1 MTVQE
6 TLVQVF
12 PSPTNN
18 SGDPLI
24 VLLPLLIVLST
35 LLFLLLLFLICILLL
50 RKRRSIVL
58 RDSDG
63 PIDLSRE
70 EFLESDG
77 GFEIIESR
85 WLESVSEMERTT
97 YHRAQ
102 STPPISLLLAA
113 TTTNHPSCLYI
124 DFQNQYPPNSLPTDI
139 TLSQFLSI
147 QEKGVSAWS
156 FDPDYES
163 SPNVLV
169 HARTELTFL
178 PDPSSAS
185 SVQSNL
191 PLPKLNEVYYWEVK
205 MFDLPPGTNVS
216 VGLATKPYP
225 SFRLPGHARHSVAYH
240 SSGEKS
246 YNYPFTTMSY
256 GPPLKEGDVLGLGY
270 RPRTGSVFFTRNGR
284 KMEDAFTGLNRFNL
298 FPTVGADG
306 PCSVHVNLGQ
316 AGFVHIEANV
326 KKWGLAPSV
335 GTLAPPPAYG
345 SERGSILLEAGAG
358 TPHANAQTLPV
369 INASTRPSRTRGAAV
384 DQGTSATANPIS
396 RRSTRTSRRSRHP
409 PNGLSTSVP
418 PTPSPLRGVPLAP
431 EADLE
436 EPQQEEEQEQEQQP
450 PAQAHGVGMT
460 SGRYISPTD
469 AEYHEPTTDPRLPP
483 PSPSAESEVSIEGT
497 EVSSDDDDEDE
508 SRRNREAAI
517 RAALPPVSSPPEED
531 PEAPSDGPDSPP
543 PHNPPTPRVSDIR
556 LRTLNTHSRS
566 TSVQQP
572 RQRQHQQEHSSASSS
587 THSRSN
593 STPVNF
599 ANQPA
604 APTPLPAHLRPPTD
618 NPPPAYSPL
627 DAYAYPDGVAIDFP
641 AEMIAAALADPTEQ
655 QQQQGRRSGR

>member
-6 TLVQVF
+6 TLVQDF
-12 PSPTNN
+12 PTPTNN

-70 EFLESDG
+70 EYLESDG
-77 GFEIIESR
+77 GFEIIETR
-85 WLESVSEMERTT
+85 WLESVSELERTT
-97 YHRAQ
+97 YRRAQ
-102 STPPISLLLAA
+102 
-113 TTTNHPSCLYI
+113 N
-124 DFQNQYPPNSLPTDI
+124 FQTQYPPNSLPTDI

-216 VGLATKPYP
+216 IGLATKPYP
-225 SFRLPGHARHSVAYH
+225 SFRLPGHSRHSVAYH

-246 YNYPFTTMSY
+246 YNYPFTTVSY
-256 GPPLKEGDVLGLGY
+256 GPPLKEGDVLGIGY

-358 TPHANAQTLPV
+358 TPYANSLALP
-369 INASTRPSRTRGAAV
+369 TPRPSPRPRGAALE
-384 DQGTSATANPIS
+384 QGTSGAAGPLS
-396 RRSTRTSRRSRHP
+396 RRTSRRSRHP
-409 PNGLSTSVP
+409 ATSVP
-418 PTPSPLRGVPLAP
+418 PTPSPLRAELQSPPL
-431 EADLE
+431 DSSE
-436 EPQQEEEQEQEQQP
+436 EQRQQQEQQEQEQPQ
-450 PAQAHGVGMT
+450 AQAHGVGMT
-460 SGRYISPTD
+460 SGGYISPTD
-469 AEYHEPTTDPRLPP
+469 APYHEPTTDPRLPP
-483 PSPSAESEVSIEGT
+483 PSPSSDSEASIEG
-497 EVSSDDDDEDE
+497 SNDENE
-508 SRRNREAAI
+508 SRRNQEAA
-517 RAALPPVSSPPEED
+517 RAALPQVSSPPDED

-543 PHNPPTPRVSDIR
+543 PHNPPTPGIADIR

-566 TSVQQP
+566 SSVQQP
-572 RQRQHQQEHSSASSS
+572 RHHHQQQSSSSS
-587 THSRSN
+587 THSRSS
-593 STPVNF
+593 STPAAL
-599 ANQPA
+599 ANYPT

-627 DAYAYPDGVAIDFP
+627 DAYAYPEGVAIDLP
-641 AEMIAAALADPTEQ
+641 AEMIAAALADPSEQPQ
-655 QQQQGRRSGR
+655 QQQQGRRSRR